1 VILFVS
7 IKVTAFCP
15 AQKSIT
21 HSTMNHINDIE
32 TLVDGCI
39 AGESQAQR
47 MLFKKYFGYSKSICL
62 RYTSFTEDAEEVLN
76 EGFLK
81 VFNNLKSYD
90 PTYPFKAWL
99 RTIMINTAISYNRKY
114 KKHNR
119 DRIDLDDAQYL
130 CLDDD
135 IVGDITADE
144 ILNMISQLKPLY
156 RDVFLMYAVDGY
168 NHREIAEMLDINEAT
183 VRSQYARARMQLK
196 AMVSAEYPF
205 LENDWAIAS

>member
-1 VILFVS
+1 
-7 IKVTAFCP
+7 
-15 AQKSIT
+15 
-21 HSTMNHINDIE
+21 MNDLNDFE

-39 AGESQAQR
+39 AGDNQAQR
-47 MLFKKYFGYSKSICL
+47 QLFKKYFSYSKSICM

-81 VFNNLKSYD
+81 VFTNLKSYD

-114 KKHNR
+114 KKHSR
-119 DRIDLDDAQYL
+119 DRIDLEDAQYL

-144 ILNMISQLKPLY
+144 ILKMIGQLKPLY

-196 AMVSAEYPF
+196 SLVSAEYPF
-205 LENDWAIAS
+205 LESDWAAAS